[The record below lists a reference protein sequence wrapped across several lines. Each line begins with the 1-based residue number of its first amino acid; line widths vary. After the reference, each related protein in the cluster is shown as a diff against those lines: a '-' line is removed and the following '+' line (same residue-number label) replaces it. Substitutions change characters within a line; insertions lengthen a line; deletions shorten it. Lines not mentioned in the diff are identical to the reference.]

1 MLFKELISRN
11 LICVEPTTKLTE
23 VAKRMA
29 DQNIGSVL
37 VLSENDKPRGIIT
50 DRDIVVRCIAKNLD
64 VNDTTVEQ
72 VLTEN
77 LQFCHEDS
85 PISEVI
91 KKMHDSGVRRLPVV
105 DRNGKAVGIVS
116 FGAVLAALTEELA
129 GVTSKEKK
137 EKGEKMGKR
146 PEVKAA

>member
-11 LICVEPTTKLTE
+11 LICVEPTTKLSE

-29 DQNIGSVL
+29 EHNVGSVL
-37 VLSENDKPRGIIT
+37 VLKRDDKPRGIIT
-50 DRDIVVRCIAKNLD
+50 DRDIVVRCIARNLD
-64 VNDTTVEQ
+64 VADTTVEQ

-77 LQFCHEDS
+77 LEYCHEDS

-105 DRNGKAVGIVS
+105 DRNGKAIGIVS
-116 FGAVLAALTEELA
+116 FGAVLAALTQELA
-129 GVTSKEKK
+129 DVTSKEK
-137 EKGEKMGKR
+137 MGKR
-146 PEVKAA
+146 GEVKAA